1 MRKLGLIVG
10 AFVGVAGML
19 LSLTVNANAAAKD
32 EKAISDIEH
41 KMIATTNTDDLMKYY
56 DANDVVV
63 ASSYGRAW
71 SGFQPLFHGRVID
84 LMKARAAFP
93 ATDTRL

>member
-32 EKAISDIEH
+32 EKAIKDVENKI
-41 KMIATTNTDDLMKYY
+41 IAATSTDEVMK
-56 DANDVVV
+56 
-63 ASSYGRAW
+63 
-71 SGFQPLFHGRVID
+71 
-84 LMKARAAFP
+84 
-93 ATDTRL
+93 